1 MQKCYKEMDLVICL
15 LGQFDTDYVTF
26 RNVENFNFYFFQI
39 KKYCEENIEYLGIFH
54 LLK

>member
-1 MQKCYKEMDLVICL
+1 MLQGNGFGDCL

-26 RNVENFNFYFFQI
+26 RNVEKISNFISFKS
-39 KKYCEENIEYLGIFH
+39 KKYCEKNSEYLGIFH